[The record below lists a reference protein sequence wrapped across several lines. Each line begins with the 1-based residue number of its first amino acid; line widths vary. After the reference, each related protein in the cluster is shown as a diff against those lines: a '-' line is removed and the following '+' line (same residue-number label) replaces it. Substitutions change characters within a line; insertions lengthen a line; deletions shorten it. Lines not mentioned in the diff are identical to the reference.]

1 MIVPFAA
8 GGPTDVIARIVTG
21 HMAQTLGQSII
32 IENVVGAGGTTAT
45 TRAARAANDG
55 YTLITGHMG
64 THAASVPLY
73 PNLAYHPEKDFE
85 PVALLAGTPILI
97 LARKDFAPKD
107 LKEFVAYVKAN
118 ADKVNAA
125 HAGIGSVSHVSCELL
140 NSILDVKPV
149 GVPFNGT
156 GPAMNALVG
165 GQVDYMCDQIVN
177 AVPQINGG
185 TIKAY
190 AIATPERNPSLPNV
204 PTTAEA
210 GLPAFQAQAWNAIF
224 APKGT
229 PAPIVARLNAAAAKA
244 LDDENVRK
252 RLLDLG
258 SVIPGPLER
267 TPEALATLVKDE
279 IAKWI
284 ARAQA
289 GELINAIKQIGKGR
303 STRFRPLSFAERI
316 IIFRGIIGGSRI
328 GAVDCSLRP
337 LNSPSLER
345 PEDLARHE
353 PVPRPARTDSRRRRG
368 EARPHRHRHAVDLR
382 PSDALQSGGRLS
394 DADHQEAAAE
404 VDRAR
409 AAVVPDGRHQHQI
422 SARTTASRSGTN
434 GPTPMAISARS
445 MARSGAPG
453 RRRTAAAS
461 TRSPTSST

>member
-1 MIVPFAA
+1 MNFYGRMLTSGSLAAIASLSAMAAHAQAQAYPTRTITMIVPFAA
-8 GGPTDVIARIVTG
+8 GGPTDVISRIVTG

-97 LARKDFAPKD
+97 LARKDFPPKD
-107 LKEFVAYVKAN
+107 LKEFVTYVKATV
-118 ADKVNAA
+118 DKVNAA
-125 HAGIGSVSHVSCELL
+125 HAGVGSVSHVSCQLL
-140 NSILDVKPV
+140 NSILDIKPT

-190 AIATPERNPSLPNV
+190 AVATAERNPSLPDV

-229 PAPIVARLNAAAAKA
+229 PAPVIARLNAAAVKA
-244 LDDENVRK
+244 LDDEGVRK

-258 SVIPGPLER
+258 SVIPAAANR
-267 TPEALATLVKDE
+267 TPQALAALVKSE
-279 IAKWI
+279 IAKWTPV
-284 ARAQA
+284 
-289 GELINAIKQIGKGR
+289 LKPAI
-303 STRFRPLSFAERI
+303 
-316 IIFRGIIGGSRI
+316 
-328 GAVDCSLRP
+328 
-337 LNSPSLER
+337 
-345 PEDLARHE
+345 
-353 PVPRPARTDSRRRRG
+353 
-368 EARPHRHRHAVDLR
+368 
-382 PSDALQSGGRLS
+382 
-394 DADHQEAAAE
+394 
-404 VDRAR
+404 
-409 AAVVPDGRHQHQI
+409 
-422 SARTTASRSGTN
+422 
-434 GPTPMAISARS
+434 
-445 MARSGAPG
+445 
-453 RRRTAAAS
+453 
-461 TRSPTSST
+461 

>member
-1 MIVPFAA
+1 MNWYGRSLAGVFIAALSSLGAVVAPAQAQNYPTRSITMIVPFAA
-8 GGPTDVIARIVTG
+8 GGPTDVIARIVTA

-97 LARKDFAPKD
+97 LARKDFPPKD

-125 HAGIGSVSHVSCELL
+125 HAGVGSVSHVSCQLL
-140 NSILDVKPV
+140 NSLLDVKPV

-177 AVPQINGG
+177 AVPQINAG

-190 AIATPERNPSLPNV
+190 AVATPERSPSLPNV

-229 PAPIVARLNAAAAKA
+229 PAPIVAKLNAAAAKA
-244 LDDENVRK
+244 LDDEGVRK
-252 RLLDLG
+252 RLLELG
-258 SVIPGPLER
+258 SVIPGPADR
-267 TPEALATLVKDE
+267 TPEALATLVKNE
-279 IAKWI
+279 IAKW
-284 ARAQA
+284 
-289 GELINAIKQIGKGR
+289 
-303 STRFRPLSFAERI
+303 T
-316 IIFRGIIGGSRI
+316 
-328 GAVDCSLRP
+328 
-337 LNSPSLER
+337 
-345 PEDLARHE
+345 
-353 PVPRPARTDSRRRRG
+353 PVLKPAT
-368 EARPHRHRHAVDLR
+368 
-382 PSDALQSGGRLS
+382 
-394 DADHQEAAAE
+394 
-404 VDRAR
+404 
-409 AAVVPDGRHQHQI
+409 
-422 SARTTASRSGTN
+422 
-434 GPTPMAISARS
+434 
-445 MARSGAPG
+445 
-453 RRRTAAAS
+453 
-461 TRSPTSST
+461 